1 MTLENPRLISLV
13 SEAIEGRYSRREIVR
28 RGVALGL
35 AAPAIGTALSR
46 VSAASVA
53 AQDGPVQVS
62 IVNKEMTPDE
72 IATAIKSEGVVNV
85 GNWTYSANDTL
96 VAKFKEFVSSKYGVD
111 MKLNYEASQATKHLF
126 DEPLH
131 PASEWKPTSP

>member
-1 MTLENPRLISLV
+1 MTPENPRLLSLV

-28 RGVALGL
+28 RGIALGL
-35 AAPAIGTALSR
+35 AAPAIGMALSR

-72 IATAIKSEGVVNV
+72 IVAAIQSEGEVNV
-85 GNWTYSANDTL
+85 GNWTYTANDT
-96 VAKFKEFVSSKYGVD
+96 VD
-111 MKLNYEASQATKHLF
+111 REIQGARQQHLWRR
-126 DEPLH
+126 H
-131 PASEWKPTSP
+131 HA